1 MICLTGVVCMYYNVI
16 IAWTLYYLLYSFFPT
31 IPWSTC
37 DNDFNTNACY
47 QRGQHLNVSSNY
59 SDTVINITRKT
70 TTEEFWEY
78 VQYTANNKL
87 NGICYNTHI
96 AKSEHFQ
103 NLKQKS
109 KKEAKSKSLTNMNI
123 TAHLPGLA
131 QALR

>member
-37 DNDFNTNACY
+37 DNDFNTDACY
-47 QRGQHLNVSSNY
+47 QRGQHLNVSSSY

-87 NGICYNTHI
+87 NGTCYNTHI

-103 NLKQKS
+103 NLIEKS
-109 KKEAKSKSLTNMNI
+109 
-123 TAHLPGLA
+123 
-131 QALR
+131 